1 MEIGAGGG
9 GGMGQGI
16 TIDVM
21 KGALEAAKK
30 LVPGRGAGGGG
41 GLAIKLRPVGYLSE
55 ENGHVVFTPIAAR

>member
-1 MEIGAGGG
+1 
-9 GGMGQGI
+9 
-16 TIDVM
+16 M